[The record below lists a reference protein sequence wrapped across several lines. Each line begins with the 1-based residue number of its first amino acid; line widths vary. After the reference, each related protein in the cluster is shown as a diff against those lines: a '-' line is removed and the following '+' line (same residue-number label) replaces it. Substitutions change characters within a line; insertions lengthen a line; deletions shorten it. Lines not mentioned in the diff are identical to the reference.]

1 MIRKHEAKP
10 PGHKRAYAWGE
21 ALFALLW
28 IALLLFLVGYLAV
41 KGEAAMVEL
50 EGIDVVTPYLM
61 EP

>member
-1 MIRKHEAKP
+1 M
-10 PGHKRAYAWGE
+10 
-21 ALFALLW
+21 FALLW